1 MQLTVLPAEASSR
14 LDAFLSGRLGIS
26 RSDALRLLEAGFVSH
41 NSRPLNPKAK
51 GRRLAAG
58 DLIVVRQL
66 EALTQLVPDSVSPL
80 KVLVETGDVIIVD
93 KPAGMPVMPRRPQ
106 ETGTV
111 LNAVVARY
119 PQLQGV
125 GEGGL
130 RSGVVHRLDTE
141 TSGALAVALTETAWQ
156 RLREDFTEH
165 RTEKIYHAIVQGRC
179 PPSGDDQ
186 MQLVVSQHHPAKV
199 AVLPEPMR
207 QSRSCALSYQTL
219 KMLKGATLIEV
230 RLETG
235 FLHQIRVMMA
245 HLGHPVVGD
254 GHYGASLQARR
265 TMLHAARLT
274 VDGVTA
280 VSPIPSDFEAT
291 LAQLALPE
299 SEQ

>member
-1 MQLTVLPAEASSR
+1 MTFTVLPDEAGSR
-14 LDAFLSGRLGIS
+14 LDAFLTERLGIS

-41 NSRPLNPKAK
+41 NSRPLKQKAK
-51 GRRLAAG
+51 GRKLAAG
-58 DLIVVRQL
+58 DVIVVTQL
-66 EALTQLVPDSVSPL
+66 EALRQLVPDNAMPL
-80 KVLVETGDVIIVD
+80 TILVATSDFIIVD
-93 KPAGMPVMPRRPQ
+93 KPAGMPVMPLRPQ

-111 LNAVVARY
+111 LNAVVAHY

-141 TSGALAVALTETAWQ
+141 TSGALAVALTETGWQ
-156 RLREDFTEH
+156 RLREAFTE
-165 RTEKIYHAIVQGRC
+165 RTTEKIYHAIVQGRC
-179 PPSGDDQ
+179 PPTGQ
-186 MQLVVSQHHPAKV
+186 HRMQLTVSQHHPAKV
-199 AVLPEPMR
+199 AVLAEPSR

-219 KMLKGATLIEV
+219 KVLNGATLIEV

-254 GHYGASLQARR
+254 SHYGALLQAPR
-265 TMLHAARLT
+265 TMLHAARLSLA
-274 VDGVTA
+274 GVSA
-280 VSPIPSDFEAT
+280 ISPTPPDFKET
-291 LAQLALPE
+291 LVQLALPE

>member
-1 MQLTVLPAEASSR
+1 MQLTVLPHEAGSR
-14 LDAFLSGRLGIS
+14 LDAFLTERLGVS

-41 NSRPLNPKAK
+41 NSRPFNQKAK
-51 GRRLAAG
+51 GRKLAAG
-58 DLIVVRQL
+58 DVIVVRQL
-66 EALTQLVPDSVSPL
+66 EALTQLVPDNAMPL
-80 KVLVETGDVIIVD
+80 KILVESSDFIIVD
-93 KPAGMPVMPRRPQ
+93 KPAGMPVMPLRPR

-141 TSGALAVALTETAWQ
+141 TSGALAVALTETGWR
-156 RLREDFTEH
+156 RLREAFTER

-179 PPSGDDQ
+179 PPGGDHQ
-186 MQLVVSQHHPAKV
+186 LHLVVRQHHPAKV
-199 AVLPEPMR
+199 VVLTEPTR
-207 QSRSCALSYQTL
+207 QSRSCALSYETL

-254 GHYGASLQARR
+254 SHYGASLQAPR

-280 VSPIPSDFEAT
+280 ISQTPPDFEAT
-291 LAQLALPE
+291 LTQLTLPE
-299 SEQ
+299 SER